1 MKKTFFLSAML
12 IAGMWQAAPAK
23 AQIGSSILNQLVSA
37 ATSATDNSTSSETS
51 SLISNLIASVT
62 GSATTTQAN
71 LVGSWSYT
79 EPAVQF
85 ESENALT
92 KAGGTAVAA
101 KVETKLAKCYSKVGI
116 KSGSLKFTF
125 DNDGNCTYG
134 IGSNMR
140 QGTYT
145 FDSTNKMV
153 NITTATGYTVA
164 AYVTISGSSM
174 TLTFDASKMLTLFQT
189 ISSKMSALS
198 TVSSIASMYNGMK
211 IGFEFSKQ

>member
-1 MKKTFFLSAML
+1 ML
-12 IAGMWQAAPAK
+12 VATVWQATPAK
-23 AQIGSSILNQLVSA
+23 AQWSSILNSVVSA
-37 ATSATDNSTSSETS
+37 ATGSTSSSESS

-62 GSATTTQAN
+62 GSVTTTQEN
-71 LVGSWSYT
+71 LIGSWSYT

-85 ESENALT
+85 ESENALAT
-92 KAGGTAVAA
+92 AGGTAIAS
-101 KVETKLAKCYSKVGI
+101 KVETKLAKYYKVVGI
-116 KSGSLKFTF
+116 KAGNLKFTF

-134 IGSNMR
+134 VGSSTR

-153 NITTATGYTVA
+153 NITTTTGYTVA

-189 ISSKMSALS
+189 ISAKMSALS
-198 TVSSIASMYNGMK
+198 TVSALAGSYSGMK
-211 IGFEFSKQ
+211 VGFEFSKQ